1 MTNPLLTPFEL
12 PPFSKILPEH
22 VVPAV
27 TQALNDC
34 RENVERVVAQGAPY
48 TWENLCQPLAEVDD
62 VLGRIFS
69 PVSHLN
75 SVKNSPELREA
86 YEQTLPLL
94 SEYSTWVGQHE
105 GLYKA
110 YRDLRDGD
118 HYATLNTAQKKAVD
132 NALRDFEL
140 SGIGLPKEKQQRY
153 GEIATRLSELGNQ
166 YSNNVLDATMGW
178 TKLVTDEAELA
189 GMPESALA
197 AAKAQAEAKELEG
210 YLLTLDIPS
219 YLPVMT
225 YCDNQALRE
234 EMYRAYST
242 RASDQ
247 GPNAGKWDNS
257 KVMEEILALRHELAQ
272 LLGFENYAF
281 KSLATKMAEN
291 PQQVLDFLT
300 DLAKRA
306 RPQGEKELAQL
317 RAFAKAEFGVDELQP
332 WDIAYYSEK
341 QKQHLYSI
349 SDEQLRPYFPEN
361 KAVNGLFEVVKRIY
375 GITAKERK
383 DVDVWHPD
391 VRFFELYDENNELRG
406 SFYLDLYARENKR
419 GGAWMDDCVG
429 QMRKADGSL
438 QKPVAYLTCN
448 FNRPVNGKPAL
459 FTHDE
464 VITLFHEFGHG
475 LHHMLTR
482 IETAGV
488 SGISGVPWD
497 AVELPSQFM
506 ENWCW
511 EPEALAFISGHY
523 ETGEPLPK
531 ELLDK
536 MLAAKNY
543 QAALF
548 ILRQLEFGLFDFRLH
563 AEFRPDQGA
572 KILETLAE
580 IKKLVAVV
588 PSPSWGRFPHAFS
601 HIFAGGYAA
610 GYYSYL
616 WADVLAADAFSRFEE
631 EGIFNRET
639 GQSFLDNI
647 LSRGGSE
654 EPMDLFKRFRGREPQ
669 LDAMLEHY
677 GIKADHSVKICLIDE
692 TGTGD
697 GALSVLAARW
707 GLEHDEDN
715 LMALVLTPEHLELRK
730 RDEPKL
736 GGIFVDFVGGAM
748 AHRRKFG
755 GGRGEAV
762 AKAVGIKGDYLP
774 DVVDATAGLGR
785 DAFVLAS
792 VGCRVRMLERNP
804 VVAALLDDG
813 LARGYADAE
822 IGGWLQERLQLIHA
836 SSLTAL
842 TDITPRPQVV
852 YLDPMFPHKQKSAL
866 VKKEMRVFQSL
877 VGPDLDADGLLEP
890 ARLLAT
896 KRVVVKRPDY
906 APPLANVATPNA
918 VVTKGHRFD
927 IYAGTPV

>member
-1 MTNPLLTPFEL
+1 MTNPLLTPFTL
-12 PPFSKILPEH
+12 PPFSAIQPEH

-27 TQALNDC
+27 EQALAVC
-34 RENVERVVAQGAPY
+34 RETVEKVVAQGAPY
-48 TWENLCQPLAEVDD
+48 SWENLCQPLAEVDD
-62 VLGRIFS
+62 HLGRIFS

-75 SVKNSPELREA
+75 SVKNSPELRQA

-105 GLYKA
+105 GLYQA
-110 YRDLRDGD
+110 YRNLKEGD
-118 HYATLNTAQKKAVD
+118 NYAQLSLEQKKAVD

-153 GEIATRLSELGNQ
+153 GEIAARLSELGST

-178 TKLVTDEAELA
+178 SKLITDESELA

-197 AAKAQAEAKELEG
+197 AAKAQAEAKG
-210 YLLTLDIPS
+210 QAGWLLTLDIPS

-234 EMYRAYST
+234 EMYRAYAT

-247 GPNAGKWDNS
+247 GPHAGKWDNGPI
-257 KVMEEILALRHELAQ
+257 MAEELALRHELAQ
-272 LLGFENYAF
+272 LLGFDSYAH
-281 KSLATKMAEN
+281 KSLATKMAQS
-291 PQQVLDFLT
+291 PSQVIDFLN
-300 DLAKRA
+300 DLAQRA
-306 RPQGEKELAQL
+306 RPQAEKELERL
-317 RAFAKAEFGVDELQP
+317 RAFAKQQHGIDELQP
-332 WDIAYYSEK
+332 WDITYYGEK
-341 QKQHLYSI
+341 QKQHLYAI
-349 SDEQLRPYFPEN
+349 SDEQLRPYFPEER
-361 KAVNGLFEVVKRIY
+361 AVNGLFEVVKRIY
-375 GITAKERK
+375 GISAQERK

-391 VRFFELYDENNELRG
+391 VRFFDLFDESGELRG

-429 QMRKADGSL
+429 MMRKADGSL

-464 VITLFHEFGHG
+464 VTTLFHEFGHG

-482 IETAGV
+482 VDVPGV

-523 ETGEPLPK
+523 ETGEPLPQ

-563 AEFRPDQGA
+563 TEFDPAKGA
-572 KILETLAE
+572 QILDTLAE
-580 IKKLVAVV
+580 VKKQVAVV

-616 WADVLAADAFSRFEE
+616 WADVLAADAYSRFEE

-647 LSRGGSE
+647 LTRGGSE
-654 EPMDLFKRFRGREPQ
+654 EPMELFKRFRGREPQ
-669 LDAMLEHY
+669 LDAMLKHY
-677 GIKADHSVKICLIDE
+677 GIQ
-692 TGTGD
+692 G
-697 GALSVLAARW
+697 
-707 GLEHDEDN
+707 
-715 LMALVLTPEHLELRK
+715 
-730 RDEPKL
+730 
-736 GGIFVDFVGGAM
+736 
-748 AHRRKFG
+748 
-755 GGRGEAV
+755 
-762 AKAVGIKGDYLP
+762 
-774 DVVDATAGLGR
+774 
-785 DAFVLAS
+785 
-792 VGCRVRMLERNP
+792 
-804 VVAALLDDG
+804 
-813 LARGYADAE
+813 
-822 IGGWLQERLQLIHA
+822 
-836 SSLTAL
+836 
-842 TDITPRPQVV
+842 
-852 YLDPMFPHKQKSAL
+852 
-866 VKKEMRVFQSL
+866 
-877 VGPDLDADGLLEP
+877 
-890 ARLLAT
+890 
-896 KRVVVKRPDY
+896 
-906 APPLANVATPNA
+906 
-918 VVTKGHRFD
+918 
-927 IYAGTPV
+927 

>member
-1 MTNPLLTPFEL
+1 MTNPLLTPFTL
-12 PPFSKILPEH
+12 PPFSAIQPEH

-27 TQALNDC
+27 EQALAAC
-34 RENVERVVAQGAPY
+34 RETVEKVVAQGAPY
-48 TWENLCQPLAEVDD
+48 SWENLCQPLAEVDD
-62 VLGRIFS
+62 RLGRIFS

-75 SVKNSPELREA
+75 SVKNSPELRQA

-105 GLYKA
+105 GLYQA
-110 YRDLRDGD
+110 YRNLKEGD
-118 HYATLNTAQKKAVD
+118 NYAPLSLEQKKAVD

-153 GEIATRLSELGNQ
+153 GEIAARLSELGST

-178 TKLVTDEAELA
+178 SKLITDESELA

-197 AAKAQAEAKELEG
+197 AAQAQAEAKGQEG
-210 YLLTLDIPS
+210 WLLTLDIPS

-234 EMYRAYST
+234 EMYRAYAT

-247 GPNAGKWDNS
+247 GPHAGKWDNGPI
-257 KVMEEILALRHELAQ
+257 MAEELALRHELAQ
-272 LLGFENYAF
+272 LLGFDSYAH
-281 KSLATKMAEN
+281 KSLATKMAQN
-291 PQQVLDFLT
+291 PSQVIDFLN
-300 DLAKRA
+300 DLAQRA
-306 RPQGEKELAQL
+306 RPQAEKELERL
-317 RAFAKAEFGVDELQP
+317 RAFAKQQHGIDELQP
-332 WDIAYYSEK
+332 WDITYYGEK
-341 QKQHLYSI
+341 QKQHLYAI
-349 SDEQLRPYFPEN
+349 SDEQLRPYFPEER
-361 KAVNGLFEVVKRIY
+361 AVNGLFEVVKRIY
-375 GITAKERK
+375 GISAKERK

-391 VRFFELYDENNELRG
+391 VRFFDLFDESGELRG

-429 QMRKADGSL
+429 MMRKADGSL

-464 VITLFHEFGHG
+464 VTTLFHEFGHG

-482 IETAGV
+482 VDVPGV

-523 ETGEPLPK
+523 ETGEPLPQ

-563 AEFRPDQGA
+563 TEFDPAKGA
-572 KILETLAE
+572 QILETLAE
-580 IKKLVAVV
+580 VKKQVAVV
-588 PSPSWGRFPHAFS
+588 PSPAWGRFPHAFS

-616 WADVLAADAFSRFEE
+616 WADVLAADAYSRFEE

-647 LSRGGSE
+647 LTRGGSE
-654 EPMDLFKRFRGREPQ
+654 EPMELFKRFRGREPQ

-677 GIKADHSVKICLIDE
+677 GIQ
-692 TGTGD
+692 G
-697 GALSVLAARW
+697 
-707 GLEHDEDN
+707 
-715 LMALVLTPEHLELRK
+715 
-730 RDEPKL
+730 
-736 GGIFVDFVGGAM
+736 
-748 AHRRKFG
+748 
-755 GGRGEAV
+755 
-762 AKAVGIKGDYLP
+762 
-774 DVVDATAGLGR
+774 
-785 DAFVLAS
+785 
-792 VGCRVRMLERNP
+792 
-804 VVAALLDDG
+804 
-813 LARGYADAE
+813 
-822 IGGWLQERLQLIHA
+822 
-836 SSLTAL
+836 
-842 TDITPRPQVV
+842 
-852 YLDPMFPHKQKSAL
+852 
-866 VKKEMRVFQSL
+866 
-877 VGPDLDADGLLEP
+877 
-890 ARLLAT
+890 
-896 KRVVVKRPDY
+896 
-906 APPLANVATPNA
+906 
-918 VVTKGHRFD
+918 
-927 IYAGTPV
+927 